1 MNDVLI
7 PRYMGSISTEG
18 KNFNGEGGLEK
29 FMRWQSGPPMLVGL
43 GLLQK
48 RRSESYGNGRRK

>member
-7 PRYMGSISTEG
+7 LKYMGSIPTEG

-43 GLLQK
+43 GLLQNK
-48 RRSESYGNGRRK
+48 RPTT